1 MKYHAI
7 SPATRSDRGTFL
19 AFSEGD
25 AEYRYSEVVG
35 MTGRGFAGITAG
47 TEQTIT
53 FPPLADLRADAAPVA
68 LSATSDSGLPV
79 EYYVAAGPA
88 VIENGSL
95 QLAEIPSR
103 AKFPIEIRVVAYQ
116 CGRGL
121 EPTVKAAAP
130 VERTLRVVGP

>member
-1 MKYHAI
+1 
-7 SPATRSDRGTFL
+7 
-19 AFSEGD
+19 
-25 AEYRYSEVVG
+25 
-35 MTGRGFAGITAG
+35 
-47 TEQTIT
+47 
-53 FPPLADLRADAAPVA
+53 
-68 LSATSDSGLPV
+68 V